1 MKTVELPSKERS
13 QLLDGYRTEDFLMG
27 LLSELYFNVSY
38 AGYYVCKK
46 TFRICRR
53 DNISFLLMLTVSG
66 EGELSYQ
73 GKQYHLIPNS
83 VMLIDTRIFHEY
95 YALTEGWSFKFIHFQ
110 GGMSEKYHAYIDNRL
125 GPFFSVTRELG
136 YEIEKY
142 LDSILKETEK
152 KADIDYPVVSSQI
165 YSILALLLSQKNA
178 AVNADQPK
186 LPLQLAL
193 EYLINHYHEKITTHD
208 IASAAHLSR
217 SYLYDLFT
225 KTYGIGPHEYLTMF
239 RLSQAK
245 RLLINTEKSIT
256 EIAEETGF
264 RDVYM
269 FSRVFKNKVG
279 MTPSAF
285 RKLR

>member
-1 MKTVELPSKERS
+1 MKTVELPVKEQT
-13 QLLDGYRTEDFLMG
+13 QLLDGYRTEDFLTG

-46 TFRICRR
+46 TFHIRRR
-53 DNISFLLMLTVSG
+53 DFNSFLLLFTVSG
-66 EGELSYQ
+66 EGKLSYQ
-73 GKQYHLIPNS
+73 GKQYQLMPNS
-83 VMLIDTRIFHEY
+83 VMLIDTRIIHEF

-136 YEIEKY
+136 FEIENH

-152 KADIDYPVVSSQI
+152 KEDIDYSVVSAHI
-165 YSILALLLSQKNA
+165 YSILALFLSQKNS
-178 AVNADQPK
+178 AVNADQPAV
-186 LPLQLAL
+186 PLRLAL

-208 IASAAHLSR
+208 IAAAAHLSR

-239 RLSQAK
+239 RLFQTK
-245 RLLINTEKSIT
+245 RLLINSEKSIT
-256 EIAEETGF
+256 EIAEQTGF

-269 FSRVFKNKVG
+269 FSRVFKQKVG
-279 MTPSAF
+279 MTPSAY
-285 RKLR
+285 RKLY